1 MKEYYRFKDFLSE
14 SMHSD
19 VVNTV
24 RGGSTGLLF
33 HLLDQFSLM
42 NGFDVE
48 DPASDR
54 VGMSDFMSDLSSITP
69 SDEYEMDSLQ
79 AESLIDRISES
90 EMIYILVDL
99 IENPEKLKGRM
110 RAMTEELS
118 GFTVEGA
125 PLIDYLKQM

>member
-69 SDEYEMDSLQ
+69 SDQFEMDSLQ

-110 RAMTEELS
+110 RALVEELS
-118 GFTVEGA
+118 GFTVEGT
-125 PLIDYLKQM
+125 PLLDYLKQM